1 MLFRS
6 EDLYQAPSL
15 AVAAERLTALFAYL
29 GWQGGVGDALA
40 LAQDVVG
47 KGNQGTRH
55 KYQEFAGRA
64 ELARALE
71 TVPRFT
77 PV

>member
-1 MLFRS
+1 MAGGCRKPRARR
-6 EDLYQAPSL
+6 QA
-15 AVAAERLTALFAYL
+15 